1 MHTLRV
7 GNNQLLRFFYMI
19 QQKPPSKKKTII
31 MVAVM
36 CVMFSGM
43 AWMLFGSSPSSDTFI
58 PAETSE
64 QSFSPMN
71 TKLDKNLFQDP
82 LFDVLVPQTG
92 VLPIDP
98 TRIGRP
104 NPFVPIAV
112 KNKKQ

>member
-1 MHTLRV
+1 
-7 GNNQLLRFFYMI
+7 MI

-31 MVAVM
+31 MIIVM

-43 AWMLFGSSPSSDTFI
+43 AWILFGSSPSRDAFI
-58 PAETSE
+58 PAESGG
-64 QSFSPMN
+64 QPFSPTK

-82 LFDVLVPQTG
+82 LFDDLVPQAG

-104 NPFVPIAV
+104 NPFVPIVV
-112 KNKKQ
+112 KNKKM